1 MPLTAEERYE
11 RLQQTLEKTKKRLEK
26 LDAARN
32 DKTRKRDLKMKIIF
46 GAAVI
51 DQAKTKADTKVFL
64 RSVGERLT
72 RQSDKDAFDSWLKDN
87 AWLLE
92 NEPK

>member
-32 DKTRKRDLKMKIIF
+32 DKTRKRDLKVKIIF

-51 DQAKTKADTKVFL
+51 DRARTKADTKVFL
-64 RSVGERLT
+64 LSVSERLT
-72 RQSDKDAFDSWLKDN
+72 RQSDKEAVDSWLKDN
-87 AWLLE
+87 AWLQE
-92 NEPK
+92 DATK